1 MVQLSSKSTQVLPTL
16 MQRDKY
22 SQKRDRHT
30 ERPTRKFVLAQVL
43 KFSNVSS
50 KECDAEAA
58 DRAEWMDGGGL

>member
-1 MVQLSSKSTQVLPTL
+1 